1 MEENTIDTV
10 TLAAELTAA
19 WLGNSNTRV
28 SAEDVPAFLTAMHQ
42 ALSGLSQP
50 RESGGN
56 ALEEPVKDYVGA
68 VTVRKSLA
76 SPVHII
82 SMIDGKPYKTLRRH
96 LSGHG
101 LTPEEYRA
109 RYGLKS
115 DYPMVAP
122 DYSEA
127 RRSMAK
133 KIGLG
138 RKPGETVKGKV
149 TVTESASVPTKATN
163 PPKVSA
169 PTKVAASTKVAVP
182 AKAAVQAKAAGKPK
196 SAAVAKN
203 ARQAN
208 PDGAKS

>member
-1 MEENTIDTV
+1 MEDNMIDTV

-19 WLGNSNTRV
+19 WLSNSNTRV
-28 SAEDVPAFLTAMHQ
+28 DAEDVPNFLRSMHDTL
-42 ALSGLSQP
+42 AGLSAPGVSDANTAEAPQ
-50 RESGGN
+50 E
-56 ALEEPVKDYVGA
+56 YVGA
-68 VTVRKSLA
+68 VTARKSLA
-76 SPVHII
+76 SPAHII

-133 KIGLG
+133 RIGLG
-138 RKPGETVKGKV
+138 RKPGETVKARAAAAAKP
-149 TVTESASVPTKATN
+149 AAAKA
-163 PPKVSA
+163 PA
-169 PTKVAASTKVAVP
+169 P
-182 AKAAVQAKAAGKPK
+182 AKAAAPAKAVTKPK
-196 SAAVAKN
+196 GVAAAKKAAQAHLGGDN
-203 ARQAN
+203 A
-208 PDGAKS
+208 